1 MSVSYRY
8 RVSVPLPEVNAA
20 APAIK
25 ARTSVA
31 THGVTGALAG
41 SAAGVAVGL
50 GAVTLV
56 PGVDVGVLTAIGVL
70 FGGFN
75 GALFAL
81 LHRLEG
87 K

>member
-1 MSVSYRY
+1 
-8 RVSVPLPEVNAA
+8 
-20 APAIK
+20 
-25 ARTSVA
+25 
-31 THGVTGALAG
+31 
-41 SAAGVAVGL
+41 
-50 GAVTLV
+50 LV

>member
-8 RVSVPLPEVNAA
+8 SVSVPLPAARVAA
-20 APAIK
+20 ASIES
-25 ARTSVA
+25 RSSVA

-41 SAAGVAVGL
+41 SAAGVAVGV
-50 GAVTLV
+50 GAAALV
-56 PGVDVGVLTAIGVL
+56 PGVDVGVLAAMGVL

-75 GALFAL
+75 GTL
-81 LHRLEG
+81 LGLMRHLNS